1 MPFTYQVK
9 IDFHR
14 DWARL
19 LKHNIE
25 LQGYKV
31 RQGTSDENISLQY
44 FNLQRRLVTPVPRE
58 VLFSNNFTC
67 PVQLQAGLDSVV
79 EKIAKGESIK
89 SNLSKKI
96 MNLEY
101 NDDLLNDWGVYHLHL
116 GTSLDNEG
124 FVERT
129 GPLLLARFD
138 NDRAYLINVMPHG
151 SWTKK
156 EIITTVHK
164 NWPESIDHFKMKMSG
179 LEKEITDEDR
189 KSLRRLHTITV
200 VEVGDG
206 VIYGPLGGGYTTSG
220 LNAEVVRV
228 SDFCFNQ
235 LSLYEIWIKENISNL
250 RKELKNL
257 NANFGAVLIFS
268 LEVIDNIAYA
278 LEIVSKVRFKLGPV
292 LP

>member
-1 MPFTYQVK
+1 M
-9 IDFHR
+9 
-14 DWARL
+14 
-19 LKHNIE
+19 
-25 LQGYKV
+25 
-31 RQGTSDENISLQY
+31 
-44 FNLQRRLVTPVPRE
+44 
-58 VLFSNNFTC
+58 LFSNNFTC

-96 MNLEY
+96 VNLKY

-138 NDRAYLINVMPHG
+138 NVKAYLINIMPHG

-164 NWPESIDHFKMKMSG
+164 NWPESIAHFKMKLQR

-189 KSLRRLHTITV
+189 KSLRRLHANTV
-200 VEVGDG
+200 VEMGGG

-220 LNAEVVRV
+220 LNAEVLRV

-235 LSLYEIWIKENISNL
+235 LSLYEIWIKENISIL
-250 RKELKNL
+250 RKKLKNL
-257 NANFGAVLIFS
+257 NANFGAILIFS

-278 LEIVSKVRFKLGPV
+278 LETVSKVRFKLGPV